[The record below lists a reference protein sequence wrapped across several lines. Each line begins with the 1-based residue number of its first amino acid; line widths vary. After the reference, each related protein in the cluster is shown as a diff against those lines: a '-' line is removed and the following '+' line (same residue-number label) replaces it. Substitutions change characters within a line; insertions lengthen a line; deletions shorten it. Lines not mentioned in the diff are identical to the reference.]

1 MQGISLKITDDFLPQ
16 GSCCREGTI
25 HGKRWIVIHTTG
37 NSTNGANAKNHAKY
51 LQSLAKAGSKYLSW
65 HYTVDDSEIYHHLP
79 DNEIA
84 WHAGD
89 GRKDDGG
96 NISGIGI
103 EICVNADGDFDKAVL
118 NAAMLTAKLINENG
132 FSIANVK
139 QHYDFSGKN
148 CPKELRESDRWQN
161 FLSLV
166 QSFLCND
173 KQALY
178 KVQAG
183 AFKSYQNA
191 LAFKRQLN
199 EKGID
204 CFIVKE

>member
-1 MQGISLKITDDFLPQ
+1 MREISLKITDDFLPKA
-16 GSCCREGTI
+16 SCCREGTE

-37 NSTNGANAKNHAKY
+37 NSAKGANAKNHAKY
-51 LQSLAKAGSKYLSW
+51 LQSLAKSGGKYLSW

-103 EICVNADGDFDKAVL
+103 EICVNADGNFEKAVL
-118 NAAMLTAKLINENG
+118 NAAMLTAKLIKENG
-132 FSIANVK
+132 LSIANVK

-148 CPKELRESDRWQN
+148 CPKELRQGDGWQG

-166 QSFLCND
+166 QGFLSD
-173 KQALY
+173 DRQTLY
-178 KVQAG
+178 RVQAG
-183 AFKSYQNA
+183 AFKSYENA
-191 LAFKRQLN
+191 LEFKRQLN
-199 EKGID
+199 QKGID
-204 CFIVKE
+204 CFIAKE